1 MGLDVSSNRDYL
13 AASCYDKTFKLWS
26 LSDRKDL
33 FLNCK
38 EEELERPAIEV
49 VKQYKEEHLEP
60 TIPEK
65 KLKTENAEV
74 EMIVEESS
82 TNDDIVEIADQPLTP
97 LPLAP
102 PIDLP
107 CTSSAFPMS
116 PILARQFIRPWR

>member
-82 TNDDIVEIADQPLTP
+82 TNDDIVEIADQPTDVRIEASIQNEKEP
-97 LPLAP
+97 EVEAT
-102 PIDLP
+102 IESRWGYDDMEE
-107 CTSSAFPMS
+107 S
-116 PILARQFIRPWR
+116 